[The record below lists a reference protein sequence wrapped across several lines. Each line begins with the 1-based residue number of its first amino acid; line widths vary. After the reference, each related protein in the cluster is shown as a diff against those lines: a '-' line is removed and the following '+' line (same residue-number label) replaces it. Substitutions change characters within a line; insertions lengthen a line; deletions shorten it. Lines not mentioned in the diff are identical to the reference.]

1 MIFFAL
7 YMLALCLPIALFA
20 VISIVDDHKKAPQKA
35 PKPHRAPTPRGALQ
49 HRQSLAPA
57 SDALIAVLEA
67 QFLVAPSTAVREAQR
82 LLSDATGEPQPPLE
96 SQLNHESFERLLDRL
111 ARAARTRRLLS
122 AR

>member
-1 MIFFAL
+1 MDDQLSAAEGELPPATRDQEREPCRRPAHAAHRHRHGARLAMIFFAL

-57 SDALIAVLEA
+57 SDALIAV
-67 QFLVAPSTAVREAQR
+67 
-82 LLSDATGEPQPPLE
+82 
-96 SQLNHESFERLLDRL
+96 
-111 ARAARTRRLLS
+111 
-122 AR
+122 